1 MSIFRSKKH
10 GNERIVYPISTA
22 QKSAGITREITPANL
37 SVPKVGKG
45 TTNTPAARRVK
56 LPRSNI
62 KNAKGIY
69 KDIRTEDK
77 KVGKD
82 IKQQD
87 FVDIPFQDA
96 RLVLDAKKETQEA
109 EKLAASQGVRSNYMY
124 AKQANKISAR
134 ETREQKKK
142 LNHENKMS
150 QRSLSLQKKQKRME
164 KKERRRD
171 EKRRKL
177 AGDN

>member
-1 MSIFRSKKH
+1 MTIFRIKKH
-10 GNERIVYPISTA
+10 GNEKTVYPISTA
-22 QKSAGITREITPANL
+22 QKSAGITREITPADL

-45 TTNTPAARRVK
+45 TTNTPAARGVK

-96 RLVLDAKKETQEA
+96 RLALDAKKETQEA
-109 EKLAASQGVRSNYMY
+109 EKLAASQGVRGNYLY
-124 AKQANKISAR
+124 TKQANKISAR
-134 ETREQKKK
+134 ETSEQKKK

-150 QRSLSLQKKQKRME
+150 KRSLSLQKKQKQME

-171 EKRRKL
+171 KKRRKL
-177 AGDN
+177 TGGN